1 MTAYICKSKPRSA
14 KFRQNPF
21 TLKCIFSAAR
31 PIRTKINIL
40 RTKHSVSTFLAGL
53 IRNKPCISIR
63 FRRRVN
69 CILYLHVYDQIFKIR
84 FTPSLKLRGGGG
96 EAPLFAESI
105 EKRTVKCNAL
115 TGQLLASQN
124 GFWLVEKEP
133 KWVRSAPFST
143 GYWDGNTII
152 TCMGHTTDAVLRAR
166 KRHGI
171 FWPIRHRYLD
181 NQKISFST
189 FIRGWRVFSGVK
201 VVWVDFM
208 VNFWDGVVYQAI
220 ASPSCALA
228 HSHFLL

>member
-1 MTAYICKSKPRSA
+1 MRFQVIKLSKDLIEKKSPKNRHFQHDFYQKIAKMTAYICKSKPRSA

-124 GFWLVEKEP
+124 GF
-133 KWVRSAPFST
+133 
-143 GYWDGNTII
+143 
-152 TCMGHTTDAVLRAR
+152 
-166 KRHGI
+166 
-171 FWPIRHRYLD
+171 
-181 NQKISFST
+181 
-189 FIRGWRVFSGVK
+189 
-201 VVWVDFM
+201 
-208 VNFWDGVVYQAI
+208 
-220 ASPSCALA
+220 
-228 HSHFLL
+228 